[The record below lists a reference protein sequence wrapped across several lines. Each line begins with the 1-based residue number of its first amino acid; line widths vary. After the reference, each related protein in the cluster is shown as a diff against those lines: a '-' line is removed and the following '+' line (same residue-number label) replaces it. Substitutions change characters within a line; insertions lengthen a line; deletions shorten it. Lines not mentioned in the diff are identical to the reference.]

1 MFSMGLYMMLHPG
14 HGLSQESCKDPDL
27 READSHA
34 PAPLIVLQIATDLG
48 RGQGTPSV
56 WYHGRT
62 FSFKD
67 GR

>member
-56 WYHGRT
+56 W
-62 FSFKD
+62 
-67 GR
+67 